1 MPSIYQVK
9 NLKRRELAF
18 WNEYLETL
26 PRARRPRR
34 PLVSASFAGN
44 RKCTDGLL
52 RLYLDGKKTAGSS
65 LVQDFIS
72 SGDLLPRVG
81 NYWILLDSRS
91 RPRCLL
97 RTVRTEINAFKRVP
111 KRIARAEGEGDLSL
125 NFWRRVHRKFYS
137 PFLKKWGIESL
148 DDAEVITEHF
158 KLLHTAER

>member
-1 MPSIYQVK
+1 MK

-34 PLVSASFAGN
+34 SFVGASFAGN

-65 LVQDFIS
+65 LVLDFIS
-72 SGDLLPRVG
+72 VGDPLPRVG
-81 NYWILLDSRS
+81 NYWILLDSRC

-97 RTVRTEINAFKRVP
+97 RTVRTEINIFKRIP
-111 KRIARAEGEGDLSL
+111 KRIARAEGEGDLSVE
-125 NFWRRVHRKFYS
+125 FWKRVHRTVYS